1 MGTGQSLPMKLLTT
15 LVLVAAAMI
24 ARPACAAITI
34 SSITPSWSNV
44 LPANVVGLSISNSS
58 GSATVLWGTP
68 QVSGGPQSSFVFVGS
83 APPPVSVV
91 TPPALQVFDI
101 GTFTFTNA
109 PLANTPPY
117 TPTTAPT
124 ASITGAKLSLSLTLS
139 VDGGA
144 NVTLGP
150 LEYVF
155 KHEELPGDDVV
166 TIDNFVSSPTF
177 VIGSTQYTLYLSGFL
192 VGNNQFARVLTAADG
207 QPATAAVIRGYF
219 DVAQITPPNPGVPEP
234 LSIVMWSG
242 LGLAAIGA
250 ARRRNKR
257 SPSV

>member
-1 MGTGQSLPMKLLTT
+1 MKLLTT

-34 SSITPSWSNV
+34 ISIAPSWSDV
-44 LPANVVGLSISNSS
+44 LPTDVVGRSIDNSS
-58 GSATVLWGTP
+58 GSATVLWGAP

-83 APPPVSVV
+83 APPPLTVA
-91 TPPALQVFDI
+91 TPPALQIFDI

-124 ASITGAKLSLSLTLS
+124 ASITSAKLSLSLTLS

-144 NVTLGP
+144 TVTLGP

-166 TIDNFVSSPTF
+166 TIDNFVSAPTF
-177 VIGSTQYTLYLSGFL
+177 VVGNNLYTLYVSGFH

-207 QPATAAVIRGYF
+207 QPATQAVIRGYF

-234 LSIVMWSG
+234 MSIVMWSG

-250 ARRRNKR
+250 ARRRHKR
-257 SPSV
+257 LPLV